1 MNSMKKGFTII
12 ETMLVL
18 SVTGLLSVGIMVG
31 WSVNINRQ
39 RYDDSVN
46 TFKSDI
52 QQIFSDVENPTNQ
65 NDRKIAC
72 TSNTRS
78 LSLSEG
84 GTGGHTGTSRGAS
97 DCILLG
103 KFVVFEGNTL
113 TQFDVIG
120 RDINP
125 QSDCVNSYGTRD
137 ACKDAIEALRATNFV
152 IATGANG
159 TANPPIVK
167 NLEWRARAI
176 PATESRG
183 KFNFPRGFNDID
195 LGVQNSL
202 NGHAVNGLMII
213 RSPLDGTV
221 ITMAIPVAS
230 PDSSSNQYNN
240 SGFINNY
247 RNAIINNS
255 NSLILSHN
263 RRIGFC
269 VINGDTNV
277 LVYGRNKVVTIG
289 GSASSVEVA
298 PLDGDNSRSCGALDA
313 QGRVDIRGV
322 L

>member
-84 GTGGHTGTSRGAS
+84 GTGGHAGTSRGTS

-113 TQFDVIG
+113 TQ
-120 RDINP
+120 
-125 QSDCVNSYGTRD
+125 
-137 ACKDAIEALRATNFV
+137 
-152 IATGANG
+152 
-159 TANPPIVK
+159 
-167 NLEWRARAI
+167 
-176 PATESRG
+176 
-183 KFNFPRGFNDID
+183 
-195 LGVQNSL
+195 SL
-202 NGHAVNGLMII
+202 
-213 RSPLDGTV
+213 
-221 ITMAIPVAS
+221 
-230 PDSSSNQYNN
+230 
-240 SGFINNY
+240 
-247 RNAIINNS
+247 
-255 NSLILSHN
+255 
-263 RRIGFC
+263 
-269 VINGDTNV
+269 
-277 LVYGRNKVVTIG
+277 
-289 GSASSVEVA
+289 
-298 PLDGDNSRSCGALDA
+298 
-313 QGRVDIRGV
+313 
-322 L
+322 